1 MSCFCY
7 LEYIWTELK
16 EGYEEESQRLDLQ
29 AANKRAKEAGFQA
42 QVLQGQLREVEAILE
57 RERQELRVAQEV
69 QAAAGADLRQLE
81 EERKAMLVRISQ
93 FEEEKFR
100 DMEPAA
106 NRESE
111 QMRASIEAQ
120 HSRILKDLERQT
132 QARAGE
138 SARLLKELE
147 DWKAEC
153 MRLRGDCGGEQRA
166 KVELEQRHAAV
177 ITELESLREKLR
189 EQDAAECRRFVDE
202 IQGRKLWNN
211 LGVIKKFLQLRKRH
225 IETMVYNLIRRKRF
239 AVIFTPRSG
248 ELKWR
253 VEEAWWGRLA
263 GGYWDWRNCLR
274 KWRKQDQ
281 WMNAKLKAC

>member
-100 DMEPAA
+100 DMEPVLY
-106 NRESE
+106 
-111 QMRASIEAQ
+111 
-120 HSRILKDLERQT
+120 RIT
-132 QARAGE
+132 VSSG
-138 SARLLKELE
+138 ARLPTENRSRCGPPLK
-147 DWKAEC
+147 
-153 MRLRGDCGGEQRA
+153 
-166 KVELEQRHAAV
+166 HS
-177 ITELESLREKLR
+177 T
-189 EQDAAECRRFVDE
+189 
-202 IQGRKLWNN
+202 
-211 LGVIKKFLQLRKRH
+211 
-225 IETMVYNLIRRKRF
+225 
-239 AVIFTPRSG
+239 
-248 ELKWR
+248 
-253 VEEAWWGRLA
+253 A
-263 GGYWDWRNCLR
+263 GS
-274 KWRKQDQ
+274 
-281 WMNAKLKAC
+281 